1 MPWLTAEASYVG
13 TRAIGQM
20 NFVNINAGAPGTGN
34 AGRPL
39 FLAGFTNLNSDINSF
54 QPYGDTIYNGLQTQV
69 RARASWAQAGVSYT
83 SSKTTNYADNGGGNA
98 AGAGNPRI
106 QYLPEK
112 QRNKGLAGYDRTHN
126 FQAFWAYNLPFGKNE
141 RLAKEGV
148 SSALFG
154 GWQFNGIWT
163 AMSGTPIYI

>member
-1 MPWLTAEASYVG
+1 GYVNSYNVTVQREVKSWLTAEASYVG

-39 FLAGFTNLNSDINSF
+39 FLAGLGNLNSDINSF

-83 SSKTTNYADNGGGNA
+83 WSKTTNYADNGGGNA
-98 AGAGNPRI
+98 PGARKPPN
-106 QYLPEK
+106 QYPPGK
-112 QRNKGLAGYDRTHN
+112 QRNKGLAGDDRAPN
-126 FQAFWAYNLPFGKNE
+126 FQAFWGGKQADGNNAE
-141 RLAKEGV
+141 
-148 SSALFG
+148 
-154 GWQFNGIWT
+154 
-163 AMSGTPIYI
+163 